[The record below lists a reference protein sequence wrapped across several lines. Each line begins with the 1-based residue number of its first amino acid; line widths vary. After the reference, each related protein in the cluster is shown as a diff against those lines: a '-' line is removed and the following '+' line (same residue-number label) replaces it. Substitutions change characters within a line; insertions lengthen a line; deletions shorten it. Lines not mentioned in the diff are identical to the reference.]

1 MPWVNLI
8 WTTHYQGKVPHASR
22 EVGSFWW
29 KDVLRL
35 NVLYR
40 GIAQCTLG
48 KGSTIL
54 FWEDLWCPVLLAH
67 AYPNLFQAVSN
78 TSASVMEIRHAPD
91 LVSVLN
97 LPLSQF
103 AYDELL
109 DMQQLLSSVV
119 YEPDLN
125 DRWSFIWGNDI
136 YSSRKVYTRAFSCIP
151 APYTFSWIWK
161 SQCTP
166 RIKVFAWL
174 MFVDRL
180 NTRSMLQR

>member
-1 MPWVNLI
+1 M
-8 WTTHYQGKVPHASR
+8 PHASR

-119 YEPDLN
+119 YEPDLIAGL
-125 DRWSFIWGNDI
+125 SFGVMTYILLERFTPWLFRPSLLLIPFLG
-136 YSSRKVYTRAFSCIP
+136 SGKVNVHHASKSLLGSCL
-151 APYTFSWIWK
+151 WIG
-161 SQCTP
+161 
-166 RIKVFAWL
+166 
-174 MFVDRL
+174 
-180 NTRSMLQR
+180 